1 VLYEMVS
8 GRSPFRKDTTA
19 ETMTAILHDDPPALA
34 GIGREIPQAL
44 EGIVTRCLEKR
55 PEDRFQSARDL
66 AFDLALLARISDT
79 GTGPRPELVE
89 APRRVRRVVM
99 AGAVLAAST
108 LLVLLG
114 LLLGRH
120 SQKPSV
126 ARCQLLTYR
135 RGYVSAARFT
145 SDGKTVVYSASWAGA
160 PTELFSVRLGG
171 PESSPLGYSHAD
183 LVAVSPSGELA
194 LLRSSHSPRYRWMGP
209 RFYETI
215 TLAVVPFAG
224 GTPRDVD
231 DTVLD
236 ADYSPDGRAMAVTRK
251 TDKDWQL
258 EYPVGTVRAIGVL
271 PWGLRVSRD
280 GKRVAFFQ
288 GGGVAVADAAG
299 GSRTLAGDLYYHEGL
314 AWSPSGDE
322 AWYTDG
328 NELRAVTLS
337 GRKRVVYSQ
346 TMRMILQDVARDGK
360 VLVTTE
366 DKRGRIFF
374 RGADDAA
381 ERELTWLDWSL
392 MSDLSPDGRHVFFC
406 ETERGVG
413 FKGISYLGETSG
425 APPMK
430 LGEGVVPHPSP
441 DGRAVAAVR
450 YDKNEIVVFAVGP
463 GATRTVPMKDVN
475 VSSARLLADGKT
487 IVFSGS
493 EPSHGQRLWLT
504 DLTGSKPRPVTPEG
518 VLAVG
523 MLVTPEGTHVVARFQ
538 DGSWLYPLAAGEPR
552 RLTFVQA
559 DEAIAGFTA
568 DAGSAYVYHAR
579 EAPLLHVYRVDL
591 RTGRRELVREI
602 ALGDRAGSGMAATLV
617 FMTPDGRSYVHSTQQ
632 FLSELYLIEGLK

>member
-1 VLYEMVS
+1 
-8 GRSPFRKDTTA
+8 
-19 ETMTAILHDDPPALA
+19 
-34 GIGREIPQAL
+34 
-44 EGIVTRCLEKR
+44 
-55 PEDRFQSARDL
+55 
-66 AFDLALLARISDT
+66 
-79 GTGPRPELVE
+79 
-89 APRRVRRVVM
+89 
-99 AGAVLAAST
+99 
-108 LLVLLG
+108 
-114 LLLGRH
+114 
-120 SQKPSV
+120 
-126 ARCQLLTYR
+126 
-135 RGYVSAARFT
+135 
-145 SDGKTVVYSASWAGA
+145 
-160 PTELFSVRLGG
+160 
-171 PESSPLGYSHAD
+171 
-183 LVAVSPSGELA
+183 
-194 LLRSSHSPRYRWMGP
+194 
-209 RFYETI
+209 
-215 TLAVVPFAG
+215 
-224 GTPRDVD
+224 
-231 DTVLD
+231 
-236 ADYSPDGRAMAVTRK
+236 
-251 TDKDWQL
+251 
-258 EYPVGTVRAIGVL
+258 
-271 PWGLRVSRD
+271 
-280 GKRVAFFQ
+280 
-288 GGGVAVADAAG
+288 
-299 GSRTLAGDLYYHEGL
+299 
-314 AWSPSGDE
+314 
-322 AWYTDG
+322 
-328 NELRAVTLS
+328 
-337 GRKRVVYSQ
+337 
-346 TMRMILQDVARDGK
+346 
-360 VLVTTE
+360 
-366 DKRGRIFF
+366 
-374 RGADDAA
+374 
-381 ERELTWLDWSL
+381 
-392 MSDLSPDGRHVFFC
+392 
-406 ETERGVG
+406 
-413 FKGISYLGETSG
+413 
-425 APPMK
+425 MK